1 MISHVYACALRGIDA
16 KLIRVEVE
24 IQSRGL
30 PGWNMVGLLETAVK
44 EARDRVGSA
53 IRNSGFAVPNRKT
66 IINLAP
72 ADIRKG
78 GAHYDLSIA
87 IGLLTAAGICRPS
100 VASRFLI
107 AGELSLKGD
116 VLPINGTFLMSQSAC
131 SHQLDGII
139 IPAENAA
146 EAELAGAET
155 VVPVSSLSEVVEFI
169 NDGVIP
175 NTPKAK
181 CTAKQQNQSL
191 NFSDVRGQP
200 FAKRGMEIA
209 AAGGHNVALKG
220 PPGTGKT
227 MLAERLPSI
236 LPPLTRKEAIEVLKM
251 RSWHG
256 LLKSGCELPSERP
269 FRSPH
274 HTASYAGLIGGSHG
288 SIPRL
293 GEISLAHNGVLF
305 LDEMAEFKRDVL
317 EVMRQPLESGMIRIV
332 RANMSIEYPARF
344 MLVTAFNPCRCGFY
358 THPKRP
364 CTCSINQIQSY
375 RAKLSGPLMDRIDLH
390 IEVGPPP
397 HEALL
402 GGAREEDS
410 FLIRN
415 RVITARKRQITR
427 PANKGSCN
435 ALLSGREISKLCA
448 LGHDQKN
455 LIRKAASEL
464 HLSARSIHRIM
475 KTAKTIADLE
485 STDEVNSGHIA
496 EAIQF
501 RPRLDDV

>member
-1 MISHVYACALRGIDA
+1 MISHVYACALRGIEA
-16 KLIRVEVE
+16 QLIRVEVE

-53 IRNSGFAVPNRKT
+53 VRNSGFSLPNRRT

-72 ADIRKG
+72 ADIKKG

-100 VASRFLI
+100 IASRFLI
-107 AGELSLKGD
+107 VGELSLKGD
-116 VLPINGTFLMSQSAC
+116 VLPISGTFLMSQSAR

-139 IPAENAA
+139 VPAENGA

-155 VVPVSSLSEVVEFI
+155 VVPVSSLAEAVEFI

-175 NTPKAK
+175 KK
-181 CTAKQQNQSL
+181 IERKYSKKGELKKL
-191 NFSDVRGQP
+191 NFSEVRGQP

-227 MLAERLPSI
+227 MLAERLSSI
-236 LPPLTRKEAIEVLKM
+236 LPPLSKGEAIELLKI

-256 LLKSGCELPSERP
+256 LLENCYALPSERP

-288 SIPRL
+288 SSPRL

-305 LDEMAEFKRDVL
+305 LDEMAEFRKDVL

-332 RANMSIEYPARF
+332 RAGMTIDYPAQF
-344 MLVTAFNPCRCGFY
+344 MLVAAFNPCKCGFY
-358 THPKRP
+358 THPKRA
-364 CTCSINQIQSY
+364 CTCSINQIRNY

-402 GGAREEDS
+402 GEAHEEDS
-410 FLIRN
+410 TIIRE
-415 RVITARKRQITR
+415 RVILARKKQILR
-427 PANKGSCN
+427 NIGGGKCN
-435 ALLSGREISKLCA
+435 AQLSGKEILKLCA
-448 LGHDQKN
+448 LKDEGKE
-455 LIRKAASEL
+455 LIRRAASQL

-475 KTAKTIADLE
+475 KVARTIADLK
-485 STDEVNSGHIA
+485 SNDEVSPPDIA

-501 RPRLDDV
+501 RPKIDDI

>member
-1 MISHVYACALRGIDA
+1 MIAHVYACALRGIDA
-16 KLIRVEVE
+16 ELIRVEVE

-53 IRNSGFAVPNRKT
+53 IRNSGFAVPNRRT

-72 ADIRKG
+72 ADIKKG

-87 IGLLTAAGICRPS
+87 IGLLTASGICRS
-100 VASRFLI
+100 SIASRFLI
-107 AGELSLKGD
+107 AGELSLNGD
-116 VLPINGTFLMSQSAC
+116 VLPISGTFLMSQAASQ
-131 SHQLDGII
+131 HQLDGII
-139 IPAENAA
+139 VPAGNAA
-146 EAELAGAET
+146 EAKLAGAET
-155 VVPVSSLSEVVEFI
+155 VVPVSSLAEAVEFI
-169 NDGVIP
+169 NEGLIP
-175 NTPKAK
+175 DAPRIKHTTTP
-181 CTAKQQNQSL
+181 TRTNL

-200 FAKRGMEIA
+200 LAKRGMEIA

-236 LPPLTRKEAIEVLKM
+236 LPPLSHDEAIDVLKI

-256 LLKSGCELPSERP
+256 LLKAGCQLPSERP

-288 SIPRL
+288 SMPRL

-305 LDEMAEFKRDVL
+305 LDEMAEFRKDVL
-317 EVMRQPLESGMIRIV
+317 EVMRQPLEAGRIRIV
-332 RANMSIEYPARF
+332 RAGMNIDYPSRF
-344 MLVTAFNPCRCGFY
+344 MLVAAFNPCRCGFY

-364 CTCSINQIQSY
+364 CSCSINQIRNY
-375 RAKLSGPLMDRIDLH
+375 RSKLSGPLMDRIDLH

-402 GGAREEDS
+402 GGANEENS
-410 FLIRN
+410 SLIRT
-415 RVITARKRQITR
+415 RVIKARERQISR
-427 PANKGSCN
+427 RANGGRCN
-435 ALLSGREISKLCA
+435 AQLSGREISKLCT
-448 LGHDQKN
+448 LGSDQRA

-475 KTAKTIADLE
+475 KVAKTIADLE
-485 STDEVNSGHIA
+485 SMDEVSSGHIS

-501 RPRLDDV
+501 RPRMDEI